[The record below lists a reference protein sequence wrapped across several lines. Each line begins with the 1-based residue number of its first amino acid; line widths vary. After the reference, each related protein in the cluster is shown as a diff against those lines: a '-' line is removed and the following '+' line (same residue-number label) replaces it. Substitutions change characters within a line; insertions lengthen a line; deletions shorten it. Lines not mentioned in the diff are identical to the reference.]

1 MLDTPPGSRA
11 VRPHAV
17 TGASRDTALD
27 APDRLA
33 ALRATGSGPTADP
46 DLQRFARLVATT
58 LRVPVALVSL
68 VEPDRQVFPGQV
80 GLPEPWASAR
90 CTPLSHSFCQYV
102 ATTAEPLVV
111 SDARTV
117 DLLKHNLAIPD
128 LGVVAYAG
136 MPLTAEGGEV
146 LGSLCAIDH
155 EPRVWTPTELEVL
168 ADLAAACSAA
178 LRLKVSGV
186 RTADARKEV
195 DRGRERAELMLQA
208 AVELGEVW
216 SLTDLLRRVR
226 ELVTGPLH
234 PVYVG
239 LSLVDGE
246 HVVRVRVDE
255 PSGDEVPP
263 ALPDSVGIDA
273 SWPEAR
279 CVAEQRRI
287 IVAGEGQLVADG
299 YSADALATWRQLGL
313 RAVECVPIVGS
324 GRVLGALTFAWDAP
338 HAWELT
344 EDAVLTAIAAYTA
357 TAVERIL
364 QLERRVTTATEL
376 QEAML
381 SEPPSVAGL
390 EIATLYRPSATA
402 DMVGGDWFDVHELP
416 ATTTGGPRP
425 VAVTVGDI
433 TGHDTRA
440 AAVMGQVRS
449 MLRQARADAPAAGPA
464 RAVLA
469 VENAARMLD
478 LEAHGTVVHGD
489 LTPDPE
495 VAGGWVLT
503 WTNAG
508 HPPPLVLAADGSA
521 RVLLEGD
528 PMMYPDLEV
537 EERHDHRVHLPPGA
551 LLLVHTDG
559 LLDERRADLAAMVE
573 DVRAVT
579 ARLVHEEDRPLAEAV
594 RLLAAELLDGRAE
607 DDAAILAVRVH

>member
-1 MLDTPPGSRA
+1 MLDRPG
-11 VRPHAV
+11 PHPTEPVA
-17 TGASRDTALD
+17 APLPLD
-27 APDRLA
+27 APGRLA
-33 ALRATGSGPTADP
+33 ALRAIGTGPSADP
-46 DLQRFARLVATT
+46 DLQRFARLVAST
-58 LRVPVALVSL
+58 LHVPVALVSV
-68 VEPDRQVFPGQV
+68 VEQDRQVFPGQV

-90 CTPLSHSFCQYV
+90 CTPLSHSFCQHV
-102 ATTAEPLVV
+102 ATTAEPLVI

-117 DLLKHNLAIPD
+117 DLVRDNLAIPE

-178 LRLKVSGV
+178 LRLKVSGR
-186 RTADARKEV
+186 RTADARREV

-226 ELVTGPLH
+226 DLVTGPLH
-234 PVYVG
+234 PVFVG

-246 HVVRVRVDE
+246 HVVRVEDPTWDE
-255 PSGDEVPP
+255 PVTH
-263 ALPDSVGIDA
+263 LPDTVGLDA

-279 CVAEQRRI
+279 CVAEQRRV
-287 IVAGEGQLVADG
+287 IVAGPEQLVADG
-299 YSADALATWRQLGL
+299 YSADALAAWRELDL
-313 RAVECVPIVGS
+313 RALECVPVLGS
-324 GRVLGALTFAWDAP
+324 GRALGALTFGWDAP

-381 SEPPSVAGL
+381 SEPPAVAGL
-390 EIATLYRPSATA
+390 EVATLYRPSSTA
-402 DMVGGDWFDVHELP
+402 DMVGGDWYDVHELP
-416 ATTTGGPRP
+416 PLAPGGPRP

-449 MLRQARADAPAAGPA
+449 MLRQARADAPGAGPA

-469 VENAARMLD
+469 VENAARMLG

-489 LTPDPE
+489 LVPGAD
-495 VAGGWVLT
+495 GWTLR

-508 HPPPLVLAADGSA
+508 HPPPLVLAPDGTA

-528 PMMYPDLEV
+528 PFLYPDLEV
-537 EERHDHRVHLPPGA
+537 EERHDHHVHLAPGT

-559 LLDERRADLAAMVE
+559 LLDERRVDLAAMVE
-573 DVRAVT
+573 EVRVVF
-579 ARLVHEEDRPLAEAV
+579 ARLVHDEGRPLTEAV
-594 RLLAAELLDGRAE
+594 HLLADEMLGGRAE
-607 DDAAILAVRVH
+607 DDVAILAVRVR